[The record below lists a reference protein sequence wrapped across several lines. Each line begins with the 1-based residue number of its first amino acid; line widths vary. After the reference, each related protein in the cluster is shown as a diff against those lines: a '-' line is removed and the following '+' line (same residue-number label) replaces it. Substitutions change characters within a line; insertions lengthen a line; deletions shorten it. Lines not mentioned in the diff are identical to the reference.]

1 MRFACTG
8 SAIRHGTTVPIG
20 LFLETSLPFPKACRG
35 PGAGAFAK
43 ACGGAG
49 LFEES
54 ATQRFP
60 ETRLT
65 VNNIELRRNPSVDET
80 GVARDT

>member
-1 MRFACTG
+1 MRFPGTG
-8 SAIRHGTTVPIG
+8 RAVRHGTTVPIG
-20 LFLETSLPFPKACRG
+20 LFLETSLPFPKACRS

-43 ACGGAG
+43 ACRLAG
-49 LFEES
+49 LLEEP

-60 ETRLT
+60 EARLPID
-65 VNNIELRRNPSVDET
+65 NIALRRNPSVDEA